1 VHSLSRQLG
10 TRYFVQSK
18 HQSRVRL
25 RTCVIPTVPGSL
37 QRTVWC
43 MELQVGDAA
52 PDFQMP
58 TDQGGQVSLKEFRGR
73 PVVLYF
79 YPKANTP

>member
-1 VHSLSRQLG
+1 
-10 TRYFVQSK
+10 
-18 HQSRVRL
+18 
-25 RTCVIPTVPGSL
+25 
-37 QRTVWC
+37 

-58 TDQGGQVSLKEFRGR
+58 TDQGGQVSLKDFRGR